1 LPAPADPG
9 GLTATA
15 ISAASISFGWTDN
28 SIDETGFEIQWKA
41 GAVCDNTGWALLTS
55 TAANTVAFQLNN
67 RTANTTYIFRIRAAN
82 GNVYS
87 GWSGCASAT
96 TFAAATTLPVAP
108 SSLIATQGAT
118 GQVILNWTD
127 NQGDSITA
135 SETLFQIQR
144 KAGEVCDGNGWTSVT
159 NTATNVTSYN
169 NTGLATGTTYSWRV
183 RAVNAAGSSSY
194 TTCATAVAL

>member
-15 ISAASISFGWTDN
+15 ISAASISLGWTDN
-28 SIDETGFEIQWKA
+28 SIDETGFDIQWKA
-41 GAVCDNTGWALLTS
+41 GAVCDNAGWSLLTN
-55 TAANTVAFQLNN
+55 TAANTAAFQLNN

-87 GWSGCASAT
+87 GWSNCASVT
-96 TFAAATTLPVAP
+96 TFVAATTVPAAP

-144 KAGEVCDGNGWTSVT
+144 KAGEVCDGNGWANVT
-159 NTATNVTSYN
+159 NTATNVAAYI
-169 NTGLATGTTYSWRV
+169 NTGLTTGTTYTWRV
-183 RAVNAAGSSSY
+183 KAVNAAGESAYSN
-194 TTCATAVAL
+194 CATGTAP